1 MHFAGQDGFYDALVS
16 MAGGANALADFPAHA
31 QVDFP
36 QLSAEGVL
44 QVDPDLILD
53 LVSRL
58 PSGSTAAQVAA
69 QWQRLPAC
77 RAVSQGQVHVLVGD
91 QALRPGPRYI
101 LFLEQLARL
110 LHPEAFAE
118 EAGPRKAAP

>member
-1 MHFAGQDGFYDALVS
+1 MPWCPWRAAP
-16 MAGGANALADFPAHA
+16 NALADFPAHA

-101 LFLEQLARL
+101 LFLEQLSRL